1 MKSKRLLCLF
11 LFMFVV
17 YSTWGYVEAAPI
29 CITLNTIQKCQAGN
43 FFGEITQC
51 CPPAAYTKGPVVD
64 FIPKRDRHPGP
75 LRVRKALQCLSGD
88 ELSSYSEKLWKAYEL
103 MQALPQDDPRSFYQQ
118 NAMHCAYG
126 SGAFVQ
132 DGTGNLTI
140 DIHFNW
146 YFSPWHRMF
155 LYFHERIL
163 QSLLDDPTF
172 TLHFWNFDN
181 SFDAEK
187 ANRNK
192 EGCFRVGHFFPELYS
207 DPSKSTFHANRSVR
221 PFTANLPA
229 DLSILNRSE
238 TPLRFVS
245 EAVPRNKE
253 VMHRSM
259 QPGKSPLD
267 FHGWEFKYGQPQNL
281 NISGGGSLEFLPHNS
296 IHRWIGGSTS
306 LTTHAPEDPI
316 FYVFHSNLERL
327 WDVWQRLGG
336 GRKDPSS
343 PDWLD
348 AEFLFYDENAVL
360 RRVKVKDSLVM
371 KDFGYTYE
379 RVFDESWLFFDNSTL
394 TPVKPSN

>member
-140 DIHFNW
+140 DIHFNC
-146 YFSPWHRMF
+146 
-155 LYFHERIL
+155 
-163 QSLLDDPTF
+163 
-172 TLHFWNFDN
+172 
-181 SFDAEK
+181 FDAEK